1 MNPKFSLGSP
11 SSEVWAT
18 ASLTQK
24 VLVRANKAWGQGLW
38 GGAGGTERERHG
50 HRERNGV
57 RKREGKRERRR
68 ETEKEYAKGML
79 SRFSHV

>member
-11 SSEVWAT
+11 SSEVWAA

-38 GGAGGTERERHG
+38 GGAGGTERERDMG
-50 HRERNGV
+50 IEREMGSESRRERERGGGRQ
-57 RKREGKRERRR
+57 RKNMPK
-68 ETEKEYAKGML
+68 AC
-79 SRFSHV
+79 